1 MGQLRQIIGP
11 EDLRSGYNN
20 TGSSIGEAL
29 VVVLNNAGD
38 REVELP
44 GAVTDDV
51 YGVTLDAIADD
62 TWGDVQIRGQAICT
76 CSAAVAIGARLMM
89 DTAGKV
95 LTWSAAAGS
104 NAAVVGKALTA
115 TSADGDLLEV
125 ELAGPGVVRQG

>member
-1 MGQLRQIIGP
+1 MGQLRQIVDSEGI
-11 EDLRSGYNN
+11 RSGYNN
-20 TGSSIGEAL
+20 TGSALGEAL

-51 YGVTLDAIADD
+51 YGVTLKAIADD

-76 CSAAVAIGARLMM
+76 AAAEVAIGARLMM

-95 LTWSAAAGS
+95 LTWTAAGGA
-104 NAAVVGKALTA
+104 NAAVVGKAMTA
-115 TSADGDLLEV
+115 ASGDGVQLEV

>member
-1 MGQLRQIIGP
+1 MGQLRQIVDP
-11 EDLRSGYNN
+11 EGLRSGYNN
-20 TGSSIGEAL
+20 TGSTLAEAI

-51 YGVTLDAIADD
+51 YGVTLKAIADD
-62 TWGDVQIRGQAICT
+62 TWGDIQIRGTAICT

-95 LTWSAAAGS
+95 LTWSASAGS